1 MYRFDCGS
9 GSAELKSQQAIVLER
24 EVDVT
29 IKLMGNMGYLSV
41 DYEHE
46 ISGKSKV
53 RLRCGYLLKDNFTT
67 IVQIKDEIFRPIS
80 RGKTVCT
87 ALKQKRG
94 P

>member
-9 GSAELKSQQAIVLER
+9 GSAELKSQQPIVLER

-53 RLRCGYLLKDNFTT
+53 RLRCL
-67 IVQIKDEIFRPIS
+67 S
-80 RGKTVCT
+80 
-87 ALKQKRG
+87 ALH
-94 P
+94 